1 MANTPNQ
8 TEPKRQGDLV
18 DIVYYTD
25 PLCCWSW
32 GFEPQWRRLRY
43 EFADAIRWRYC
54 MGGLIPSWKFYQ
66 DSIHSVA
73 RPIQMGPVWMEA
85 GHLTGMPNQSSI
97 WMTQPPASS
106 YLSCMAVK
114 CAELQST
121 AAGEIYLRKLREA
134 VMLEGRN
141 IALQS
146 VLTSVARSV
155 ALEHAD
161 LDEDLFLFDLT
172 AGRGKEAFNK
182 DLNEVQQMQ
191 IHRFPT
197 LIFRKAGMPS
207 LMLSGYQPYVKL
219 LEVMQ
224 QLTPGV
230 MPRKLDPHDEG
241 FIKHWQGAMPREIA
255 EINPTPTSPLARS

>member
-1 MANTPNQ
+1 MASTPKQ
-8 TEPKRQGDLV
+8 TEPKKQDDIV

-32 GFEPQWRRLRY
+32 GFEPQWRRFRY
-43 EFADAIRWRYC
+43 QFATAIRWRYC
-54 MGGLIPSWKFYQ
+54 MGGLLPSWKFYL
-66 DSIHSVA
+66 DATHAVA

-106 YLSCMAVK
+106 YLCCMAVK
-114 CAELQST
+114 CAELQFP
-121 AAGEIYLRKLREA
+121 AAGETYLRKLREA

-141 IALQS
+141 IAVQS
-146 VLTSVARSV
+146 VLIDVLRSV
-155 ALEHAD
+155 ALEHPD
-161 LDEDLFLFDLT
+161 LDEDLFLFDLNV
-172 AGRGKEAFNK
+172 GRGIDAFRR

-197 LIFRKAGMPS
+197 LVFRRQGMPS
-207 LMLSGYQPYVKL
+207 LMLSGHKPYVKL

-224 QLTPGV
+224 QLAPDVVPQT
-230 MPRKLDPHDEG
+230 LDAQADD
-241 FIKHWQGAMPREIA
+241 FIRHWQGATPREIA
-255 EINPTPTSPLARS
+255 ETKS